1 MPDVTQTPGGFGRR
15 LAQLLFGLMVM
26 GTGVAMLLAADLGA
40 APWDVLHQGI
50 ARRTSLSVGA
60 TVIVVG
66 LLVFAAWIPLRLRP
80 RVGTIL
86 NAVLVGPMI
95 DLGLMVLPQPPGLA
109 SQIAYLL
116 LGTLLF
122 GSGAGLYIA
131 AGLGPGPRDGLMTGL
146 AARGLPVRWVRT
158 GLEVG
163 ALAVG
168 WVLGGTLGV
177 GTLVV
182 ALTLGHVIQP
192 VMARAAPLRAFP
204 QVPVRHDG
212 IVAAL
217 VVTEEAAAASW
228 QLPEAQA
235 VRSMSASPVSRS

>member
-1 MPDVTQTPGGFGRR
+1 MHDVALAPVGLRRR
-15 LAQLLFGLMVM
+15 LTQLLFGFAIM
-26 GTGVAMLLAADLGA
+26 GLGVAMLLAADLGA

-80 RVGTIL
+80 SWGTIL

-95 DLGLMVLPQPPGLA
+95 DLGLMALPQPHGLP
-109 SQIAYLL
+109 SRIAHLL

-122 GSGAGLYIA
+122 GLGGGLYIA

-146 AARGLPVRWVRT
+146 ADRGLPVRWVRT
-158 GLEVG
+158 GLELA
-163 ALAVG
+163 ALAIG
-168 WVLGGTLGV
+168 WALGGTVGV

-182 ALTLGHVIQP
+182 ALALGHIIQP
-192 VMARAAPLRAFP
+192 VMVWAGHAPLPPRPSRIAET
-204 QVPVRHDG
+204 
-212 IVAAL
+212 L
-217 VVTEEAAAASW
+217 VGTEAGGTG
-228 QLPEAQA
+228 
-235 VRSMSASPVSRS
+235 

>member
-1 MPDVTQTPGGFGRR
+1 MPDVAHAPGGLGRR

-26 GTGVAMLLAADLGA
+26 GTGVAMVLAADLGA

-66 LLVFAAWIPLRLRP
+66 LLVFTAWIPLRMRP
-80 RVGTIL
+80 RLGTLL

-95 DLGLMVLPQPPGLA
+95 DVGLMVLPQPPGLP
-109 SQIAYLL
+109 SRIAYLL

-122 GSGAGLYIA
+122 GVGAGLYIA

-146 AARGLPVRWVRT
+146 ADRGLPVRWVRT
-158 GLEVG
+158 GLEVA

-168 WVLGGTLGV
+168 WGLGGTLGV

-182 ALTLGHVIQP
+182 ALTLGHVIHP
-192 VMARAAPLRAFP
+192 VMART
-204 QVPVRHDG
+204 VPVRELPQLPARPPG
-212 IVAAL
+212 RALLAYTGPRAGQVEAL
-217 VVTEEAAAASW
+217 VGTEEATAA
-228 QLPEAQA
+228 P
-235 VRSMSASPVSRS
+235 